1 MADGNVWGRFSK
13 MAQWVKAFAE
23 KPDSLNSMPM
33 THMVEGK
40 SQLPQFVL

>member
-1 MADGNVWGRFSK
+1 MLVEMCGEGAHK
-13 MAQWVKAFAE
+13 MAQWGKAFAANL
-23 KPDSLNSMPM
+23 DMPM